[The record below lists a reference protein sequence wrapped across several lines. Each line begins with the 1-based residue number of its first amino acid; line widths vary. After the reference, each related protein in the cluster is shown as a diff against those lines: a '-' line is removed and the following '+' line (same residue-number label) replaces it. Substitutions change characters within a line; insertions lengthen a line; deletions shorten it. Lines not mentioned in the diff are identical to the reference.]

1 MDLQQ
6 KSSSIQMESR
16 FVDNKKV
23 KLGGEFFTKKGKVR
37 KKYQGKLIQAGNK
50 YYTTKDTYSF
60 GFNGSAIDK
69 DDLVFEGTKS
79 LKNSYLL
86 E

>member
-37 KKYQGKLIQAGNK
+37 KKYQGKLIQAGN
-50 YYTTKDTYSF
+50 F
-60 GFNGSAIDK
+60 MN
-69 DDLVFEGTKS
+69 
-79 LKNSYLL
+79 
-86 E
+86 